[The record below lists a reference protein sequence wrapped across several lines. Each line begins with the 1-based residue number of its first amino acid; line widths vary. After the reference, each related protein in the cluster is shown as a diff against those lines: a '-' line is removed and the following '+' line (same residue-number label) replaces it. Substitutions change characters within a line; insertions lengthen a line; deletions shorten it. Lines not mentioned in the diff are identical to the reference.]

1 MNLFVVEPSAV
12 LARINV
18 RYINLQTQS
27 FLFIYIQKSSNTKR
41 SLKSQNQLQV
51 FRLQFRRA
59 APYIYMRA
67 KLKTVH
73 SSVDPGGDNMG

>member
-51 FRLQFRRA
+51 FRLQFRRSH
-59 APYIYMRA
+59 PIYMRA

>member
-27 FLFIYIQKSSNTKR
+27 FLFIYIQKSSDTKR
-41 SLKSQNQLQV
+41 SLKS
-51 FRLQFRRA
+51 
-59 APYIYMRA
+59 
-67 KLKTVH
+67 
-73 SSVDPGGDNMG
+73 